1 MDVQKSN
8 VELILSDV
16 KALTTQVARLPSKKD
31 LELLKNTTLDSVQ
44 SLRPD
49 NTAINS
55 LRTELTT
62 TNRNLVDSVNN
73 VTHDIQI
80 LGKTFANSSE
90 TIGKEIESLSRF
102 ERVIMQTADNVLDA
116 KRRAEYGVHQ
126 IISEMAQLMK
136 SSSKDIQ
143 SAIDERF
150 DTFEMSVLDEET
162 GALANLTS
170 KIGSEID
177 QVWRQIGIMHQQ
189 MSASTDTLNKLQNQT
204 DAYVNGSLNVMDN
217 VKGKVSIKLSS
228 VNDTI
233 SLTSEH

>member
-1 MDVQKSN
+1 M
-8 VELILSDV
+8 
-16 KALTTQVARLPSKKD
+16 
-31 LELLKNTTLDSVQ
+31 
-44 SLRPD
+44 
-49 NTAINS
+49 
-55 LRTELTT
+55 
-62 TNRNLVDSVNN
+62 VDSINN
-73 VTHDIQI
+73 VTQDIGR

-90 TIGKEIESLSRF
+90 NIGKEIENLNRV
-102 ERVIMQTADNVLDA
+102 EKVIMQTADNVLDA

-126 IISEMAQLMK
+126 IMSEMEKLMK

-170 KIGSEID
+170 KIGNELD

-189 MSASTDTLNKLQNQT
+189 MSASTDTLNKLQTQT

-217 VKGKVSIKLSS
+217 VKGKVSITLSS
-228 VNDTI
+228 VNNTMFFID
-233 SLTSEH
+233 EH